1 MGEAGRGTYGE
12 WSVERSDEAG
22 FEAVG
27 VLGREWIGECSGCGR
42 QGLLVSWV
50 DGRRYCIE
58 CVGGG

>member
-42 QGLLVSWV
+42 Q
-50 DGRRYCIE
+50 
-58 CVGGG
+58 